1 MALQTSGAISFNDI
15 HIEAGGTSGT
25 TCALTD
31 TDIRALIGKGL
42 PPSTSYSVSEW
53 YGASS
58 AYFSA
63 TITIGTYTSPGS
75 QYVASTFTTG
85 YHNTAYGNPATS
97 FGSITTDN
105 AGNFQAGAKIAF
117 ITNNQTF
124 FNLSFALDDNADVP
138 NSGWTTLQI
147 GSQSF
152 SRTAASYS
160 AIANSTAIGASNS
173 QGRRSTWSWSYATTP
188 TNHVIPNSGTISVL
202 VT

>member
-53 YGASS
+53 YGAS
-58 AYFSA
+58 AGYSA
-63 TITIGTYTSPGS
+63 TITIGTYTSPSS
-75 QYVASTFTTG
+75 QYVASTFSTG
-85 YHNTAYGNPATS
+85 YHNTAYGNPANS
-97 FGSITTDN
+97 YGSITTDD
-105 AGNFQAGAKIAF
+105 ASFFQAGAKIAD
-117 ITNNQTF
+117 IVNNQTF
-124 FNLSFALDDNADVP
+124 RHLSFMIDDNADVP

-152 SRTAASYS
+152 SRTAATYS
-160 AIANSTAIGASNS
+160 TGTQSTSIGASNS
-173 QGRRSTWSWSYATTP
+173 QGRRTLWVWNYPVTQSHP
-188 TNHVIPNSGTISVL
+188 IPSSGTISVL